1 MSFPWTPSRFGAAR
15 DFLRGACLL
24 LVIALCLPLSSSA
37 QRHSLNR
44 YSLED
49 GLPQSQVRD
58 VVQGERGYLWLA
70 VLGGGLTRFDG
81 HSFKTFTVED
91 GLPSN
96 VATALYQDASGTLW
110 VGTRNGLARYDG
122 TTITAFTEDEGLPD
136 DHIHALAEGSDGT
149 LWIGTPSGVFSYDGT
164 TFRPLAPDRFQE
176 VPYRSLATRG
186 DTLWIGGQGGV
197 HRYDGT
203 RLTSFT
209 DTTAAPVGAVRSL
222 VPRAGG
228 GLWVGTRQGLF
239 RYDDTQFKRLSGT
252 RSLTVLDVL
261 DAPDGPL
268 WMATQNGLYRRT
280 EGRPPERF
288 SEQLN
293 GVVVRGLL
301 RDREENLWLAT
312 DGEGLFRY
320 NPTPF
325 DHFTTADGLPHDL
338 VWDVARG
345 PGDDLWIATRNGL
358 SRYDGSSFVE
368 VDGPNGALNRELT
381 SLHYDQT
388 GTLWIATRTGLYSY
402 DGSTFTEH
410 PIVEGDPVG
419 LTIEIAET
427 PDGTLW
433 FATLRSGLVR
443 YDGNSFERLTTDDG
457 LPSTDLRALSVDA
470 EGRLWVGCQEHLV
483 RYNDGSFTTVKPI
496 DTSEIGSLLSL
507 EIDPDDYVWLG
518 TQQGVHVTPPSHA
531 SRADSLVS
539 FTPSNGL
546 SGSTTVFLRFDRY
559 GHLWAGTEKGVNRLH
574 TPAFKRTGDMLIRSY
589 GKEDGFLG
597 VEASQ
602 HATHEAQNGTLWF
615 GTGRGLTRYNPA
627 EARPATTAPKVHV
640 TGLRFFSEVPDWSQ
654 YTDART
660 PWERLPVGLQLPHD
674 KNHLIFRFTGLSFT
688 APKQVTYQY
697 KLEGFDEQ
705 WSPVRTERRATYS
718 NIPPGSYTFKVKA
731 ADGNG
736 VWSPQAASYA
746 FTIEPPFWQ
755 TGWFYLLC
763 TLGGIGLVIGV
774 IRWRTWSL
782 EKRQRLLEEKVAE
795 RTEELEDAREDA
807 LAAAKAKSEFLAN
820 MSHEIRTPM
829 NGVIGFADLLE
840 DTTLTP
846 EQEEFVD
853 AIQRSGDT
861 LLSIIDDI
869 LDFSKLEAGQTELE
883 SQPVYLRSSVE
894 EALDPLATAT
904 AEKDVELT
912 YLIDPDVPAVI
923 RTDKTRL
930 HQVLLNLLSNAVKFT
945 EEGEISLR
953 VAVASAS
960 NGPGG
965 PYELHFQV
973 RDTGPGIPEEQ
984 QDGLFD
990 SFRQADSSTTR
1001 THGGTGLGLSI
1012 SKQIVEAMDGEIWVE
1027 SEVGEGSI
1035 FHFTIRAVAE
1045 DTEETQDVPSGL
1057 GGRRVLVGAASP
1069 TTRALLR
1076 QMVERAG
1083 MEAIPASSKSA
1094 LLDRLRAG
1102 PAFDLILLDARLAD
1116 ADGPTLATHLHERA
1130 GTSPAPIVLL
1140 SSVQQH
1146 HNTDDSAHDAQ
1157 VHKPIKQSHLY
1168 AAMAEALGIPS
1179 ASSHITDGES
1189 SSPDRNALHV
1199 LLAEDDMVNQQ
1210 MTTQLLEER
1219 GHEVQGASTGAE
1231 ALERF
1236 REQSHDVILMDVQM
1250 PEMDG
1255 LEATRRIRDE
1265 WPSDEQ
1271 PHIIALT
1278 AAVTEE
1284 DRRRCLEAG
1293 ADDFLS
1299 KPLRSEAL
1307 ADALP
1312 DQLGA
1317 AA

>member
-1 MSFPWTPSRFGAAR
+1 MPLLWTPSRSKVVRA
-15 DFLRGACLL
+15 LLLVACLL
-24 LVIALCLPLSSSA
+24 LVVSVSVPLSSLA
-37 QRHSLNR
+37 QRHSFDR

-96 VATALYQDASGTLW
+96 VATVLHQDASGTLW

-122 TTITAFTEDEGLPD
+122 RTITAFTKDEGLPD
-136 DHIHALAEGSDGT
+136 DHVHALAEGPDGT

-164 TFRPLAPDRFQE
+164 TFRPLAPDRIQE

-186 DTLWIGGQGGV
+186 DTLWIGGQGGI
-197 HRYDGT
+197 HRYDGS
-203 RLTSFT
+203 RLTSFV
-209 DTTAAPVGAVRSL
+209 DTTTAPVGAVRSL

-228 GLWVGTRQGLF
+228 GLWVGTRQGLY
-239 RYDDTQFKRLSGT
+239 RYDDAQFEPLPDT

-268 WMATQNGLYRRT
+268 WMATQDGLYRRT

-288 SEQLN
+288 SERLN
-293 GVVVRGLL
+293 GVVIRGLF
-301 RDREENLWLAT
+301 RDREQNLWLAT

-320 NPTPF
+320 SPTPF

-338 VWDVARG
+338 VWDVTQG

-358 SRYDGSSFVE
+358 SRYDGDSFVE

-381 SLHYDQT
+381 SLHYDQI

-402 DGSTFTEH
+402 DGSAFTPH
-410 PIVEGDPVG
+410 SSVEGDPLG

-427 PDGTLW
+427 PSGTLW
-433 FATLRSGLVR
+433 FATLQSGLVR
-443 YDGNSFERLTTDDG
+443 YDGDSFERFTAEDG
-457 LPSTDLRALSVDA
+457 LPSNHLRALSVD
-470 EGRLWVGCQEHLV
+470 ERGRLWIGGQEALS
-483 RYNDGSFTTVKPI
+483 RFEGGTFETLRTI
-496 DTSEIGSLLSL
+496 DAPEIGALLSL
-507 EIDPDDYVWLG
+507 EVDADGYAWLG
-518 TQQGVHVTPPSHA
+518 TQRGVHVDPPSHA
-531 SRADSLVS
+531 SGTDSLVS
-539 FTPSNGL
+539 FTPEHGF
-546 SGSTTVFLRFDRY
+546 SGTTTVSLLLDRH
-559 GHLWAGTEKGVNRLH
+559 GHLWAGTEKGVNRLD
-574 TPAFKRTGDMLIRSY
+574 TYAFKRTGDVSIRSY

-602 HATHEAQNGTLWF
+602 HATHEAQDGTLWF
-615 GTGRGLTRYNPA
+615 GTGRGLTRYDPA
-627 EARPATTAPKVHV
+627 EAYPDTTAPRVHV
-640 TGLRFFSEVPDWSQ
+640 TGLRFFSEVPDWSR
-654 YTDART
+654 YTDTRT
-660 PWERLPVGLQLPHD
+660 PWERLPVGLHLPHD

-688 APKQVTYQY
+688 APDQVTYQY
-697 KLEGFDEQ
+697 KLEGFDDQ
-705 WSPVRTERRATYS
+705 WSPIRTQRRATYS

-736 VWSPQAASYA
+736 VWSPEASPYT

-755 TGWFYLLC
+755 TTWFYFLC
-763 TLGGIGLVIGV
+763 VLGGIGLVIGI

-782 EKRQRLLEEKVAE
+782 EKRQHLLEEKVAE
-795 RTEELEDAREDA
+795 RTKELEEAREDA

-840 DTTLTP
+840 NTDLTP
-846 EQEEFVD
+846 EQQEFVD

-883 SQPVYLRSSVE
+883 TQPVHLRSSVE
-894 EALDPLATAT
+894 EALDPLATTT

-912 YLIDPDVPAVI
+912 HFIDVDVPAVI
-923 RTDKTRL
+923 RSDKTRL

-945 EEGEISLR
+945 EEGEVSLH
-953 VAVASAS
+953 VAVASAPA
-960 NGPGG
+960 GPDE

-1012 SKQIVEAMDGEIWVE
+1012 AKQIVEAMDGKIWVE
-1027 SEVGEGSI
+1027 SEVGEGST
-1035 FHFTIRAVAE
+1035 FHFTIQVAADA
-1045 DTEETQDVPSGL
+1045 DTEGAEEVPADL
-1057 GGRRVLVGAASP
+1057 GGRRVLVAATSP

-1076 QMVERAG
+1076 QLVERAG
-1083 MEAIPASSKSA
+1083 MEVITAPTDAA

-1102 PAFDLILLDARLAD
+1102 PAYDLILLDARLVNAE
-1116 ADGPTLATHLHERA
+1116 GPALATRLREQA
-1130 GTSPAPIVLL
+1130 GTTPAPIILL

-1146 HNTDDSAHDAQ
+1146 GDADDPAYDAQ

-1168 AAMAEALGIPS
+1168 AAMVEVLGPSS
-1179 ASSHITDGES
+1179 ASSRLPDSTS
-1189 SSPDRNALHV
+1189 VPPDRNSLRV
-1199 LLAEDDMVNQQ
+1199 LLAEDDTVNQQ
-1210 MTTQLLEER
+1210 MTTQLLENR
-1219 GHEVQGASTGAE
+1219 GHNVRVATTGTE
-1231 ALERF
+1231 ALDTFKER
-1236 REQSHDVILMDVQM
+1236 SYDVILMDVQM

-1255 LEATRRIRDE
+1255 LEVTRRIRDE
-1265 WPSDEQ
+1265 WPPDEQ
-1271 PHIIALT
+1271 PYIIALT
-1278 AAVTEE
+1278 ASVTDE
-1284 DRRRCLEAG
+1284 DRRRCREAG

-1299 KPLRSEAL
+1299 KPLKGEAL

-1312 DQLGA
+1312 ETVSL
-1317 AA
+1317 

>member
-1 MSFPWTPSRFGAAR
+1 MHCPWTLTGFDVAR
-15 DFLRGACLL
+15 GVLLATCLL
-24 LVIALCLPLSSSA
+24 LVAGLSVPRSSSA
-37 QRHSLNR
+37 QRHSFDQ

-58 VVQGERGYLWLA
+58 VVQGDRGYLWLA
-70 VLGGGLTRFDG
+70 VLGGGLARFDG
-81 HSFKTFTVED
+81 HSFNTFTVED

-96 VATALYQDASGTLW
+96 VATVLHQDASGTLW

-122 TTITAFTEDEGLPD
+122 TAITTFTEEDGLPD
-136 DHIHALAEGSDGT
+136 DHVHALAEGPSGT

-164 TFRPLAPDRFQE
+164 TFRPLAPDRIQE

-197 HRYDGT
+197 HRYDGS
-203 RLTSFT
+203 LTSFV
-209 DTTAAPVGAVRSL
+209 DTTSAPMGAVRSL
-222 VPRAGG
+222 VPRAEG
-228 GLWVGTRQGLF
+228 GLWVGTRRGLF
-239 RYDDTQFKRLSGT
+239 RYDDAQFERLSDT

-261 DAPDGPL
+261 DPPGGPL
-268 WMATQNGLYRRT
+268 WMATQDGLYRRA
-280 EGRPPERF
+280 EGRPPQRF

-301 RDREENLWLAT
+301 QDREQNLWLAT

-320 NPTPF
+320 TPTPF

-338 VWDVARG
+338 VWDVTRG
-345 PGDDLWIATRNGL
+345 PGGDLWIATRDGL
-358 SRYDGSSFVE
+358 SRYDGSSFARIG
-368 VDGPNGALNRELT
+368 GPNGALNRELT
-381 SLHYDQT
+381 SLHDDQS

-402 DGSTFTEH
+402 DESTFTAH
-410 PIVEGDPVG
+410 PNVEGDPVG
-419 LTIEIAET
+419 LTIDIAET

-443 YDGNSFERLTTDDG
+443 YDGTSFERFTTDDG
-457 LPSTDLRALSVDA
+457 LPSTDLRAVSVD
-470 EGRLWVGCQEHLV
+470 EQGRLWVGCQEHLS
-483 RYNDGSFTTVKPI
+483 RFDGEDFTTVKSI

-507 EIDPDDYVWLG
+507 EVDPDGYVWLG
-518 TQQGVHVTPPSHA
+518 TQQGVHVDPPSDA
-531 SRADSLVS
+531 GRADSLVS
-539 FTPSNGL
+539 FTPDNGL
-546 SGSTTVFLRFDRY
+546 SGSTTVFLRFDRH
-559 GHLWAGTEKGVNRLH
+559 GHLWAGTEKGVNRLDTH
-574 TPAFKRTGDMLIRSY
+574 AFKQTADMPIRSY

-602 HATHEAQNGTLWF
+602 HATHESQDGTLWF

-627 EARPATTAPKVHV
+627 DTHPDTTAPNVHV
-640 TGLRFFSEVPDWSQ
+640 TGLRFFSEAPDWSH
-654 YTDART
+654 YSDTRT
-660 PWERLPVGLQLPHD
+660 PWERLPAGLQLPHD
-674 KNHLIFRFTGLSFT
+674 KNHLIFRFAGLSFT
-688 APKQVTYQY
+688 APDQVTYQY
-697 KLEGFDEQ
+697 KLEGFDNQ
-705 WSPVRTERRATYS
+705 WSPVRRQRRATYS

-731 ADGNG
+731 ADGNDI
-736 VWSPQAASYA
+736 WSTQAASYA

-763 TLGGIGLVIGV
+763 ALGGTGLVIGI

-795 RTEELEDAREDA
+795 RTEELEEAREDA
-807 LAAAKAKSEFLAN
+807 LAAAQAKSEFLAN

-829 NGVIGFADLLE
+829 NGVIGFADLLGNT
-840 DTTLTP
+840 DLTP
-846 EQEEFVD
+846 EQQEFVD

-883 SQPVYLRSSVE
+883 TKPVHLQSSVE
-894 EALDPLATAT
+894 EALDPLATTT
-904 AEKDVELT
+904 AEKGVELT

-945 EEGEISLR
+945 EEGT
-953 VAVASAS
+953 VALHVDVASAPVEP
-960 NGPGG
+960 NQPH
-965 PYELHFQV
+965 ELHFQV

-1012 SKQIVEAMDGEIWVE
+1012 SKQIVEAMEGEIWVE
-1027 SEVGEGSI
+1027 SEVGEGST
-1035 FHFTIRAVAE
+1035 FHFTIRTAAE

-1057 GGRRVLVGAASP
+1057 DGRRLLVAATNS

-1076 QMVERAG
+1076 QLVERAG
-1083 MEAIPASSKSA
+1083 METIPAATDAA

-1102 PAFDLILLDARLAD
+1102 PAFDLILLDARLTD
-1116 ADGPTLATHLHERA
+1116 ADGPTLATRLRERD
-1130 GTSPAPIVLL
+1130 GTPPAPTVLL
-1140 SSVQQH
+1140 SSVQH
-1146 HNTDDSAHDAQ
+1146 SDANDTAYDAQ

-1168 AAMAEALGIPS
+1168 AAMAEALGT
-1179 ASSHITDGES
+1179 SSSQVVDGES
-1189 SSPDRNALHV
+1189 ARPDRDALRV
-1199 LLAEDDMVNQQ
+1199 LLAEDDTVNQQ

-1231 ALERF
+1231 AVETF
-1236 REQSHDVILMDVQM
+1236 RKQSPDVILMDVQM

-1271 PHIIALT
+1271 PYIIALT
-1278 AAVTEE
+1278 AAVTEA
-1284 DRRRCLEAG
+1284 DRQRCREAG

-1299 KPLRSEAL
+1299 KPLKREAL

-1312 DQLGA
+1312 ERPGA